1 MRPAHDRVRLHQVG
15 TTEPAC
21 REVEEEEATAVQAG
35 QEEGE
40 GEGEEEEAAAGSV
53 AKLEDRAATR
63 LQRASR
69 GWLTRSLL
77 RAGLEAERERVAH
90 QLQVGTACS
99 PSPSRAAARR

>member
-35 QEEGE
+35 ME
-40 GEGEEEEAAAGSV
+40 EGEEEEAAAGSV